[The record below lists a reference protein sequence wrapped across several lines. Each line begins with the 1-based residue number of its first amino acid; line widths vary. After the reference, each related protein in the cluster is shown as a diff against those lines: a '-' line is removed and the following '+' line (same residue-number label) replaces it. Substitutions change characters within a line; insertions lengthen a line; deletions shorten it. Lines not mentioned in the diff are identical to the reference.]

1 MAPNDFKTLWKPGY
15 GFAGSIRFR
24 LSPRIHANVEA
35 GYYRHFS
42 DSAAFNALIVNQ
54 APNVTMTG
62 YNLWVVPVSLLGE
75 FDLLRRGS
83 TKPYFILGGGYY
95 TFGVT
100 NAAISG
106 LGADQVV
113 LPDPSESA
121 FGVQSGLGIRTPV
134 SLGITLSV
142 EVNVHVS
149 FTADEFRQ
157 FIPVRL
163 GLQF

>member
-1 MAPNDFKTLWKPGY
+1 
-15 GFAGSIRFR
+15 
-24 LSPRIHANVEA
+24 
-35 GYYRHFS
+35 
-42 DSAAFNALIVNQ
+42 
-54 APNVTMTG
+54 
-62 YNLWVVPVSLLGE
+62 
-75 FDLLRRGS
+75 
-83 TKPYFILGGGYY
+83 
-95 TFGVT
+95 
-100 NAAISG
+100 
-106 LGADQVV
+106 VV